1 VQSQGAYEPIGSVN
15 TSSNHYNK
23 VRLNSASDQ
32 NDSSKSQLSK
42 SQPTVKIMKKI
53 NELRQKHQIESNISH
68 QHFEQDYYGTM
79 VPNQDTATSPLQARP
94 REQGQDYYEQ
104 FT

>member
-1 VQSQGAYEPIGSVN
+1 MPMIFERQRKLVQSQGAYEPIGSVD
-15 TSSNHYNK
+15 TSSNP
-23 VRLNSASDQ
+23 RLNSASDQ

-53 NELRQKHQIESNISH
+53 NELRQKHQIESSLSH

-79 VPNQDTATSPLQARP
+79 VPNQDTATSPL
-94 REQGQDYYEQ
+94 
-104 FT
+104 